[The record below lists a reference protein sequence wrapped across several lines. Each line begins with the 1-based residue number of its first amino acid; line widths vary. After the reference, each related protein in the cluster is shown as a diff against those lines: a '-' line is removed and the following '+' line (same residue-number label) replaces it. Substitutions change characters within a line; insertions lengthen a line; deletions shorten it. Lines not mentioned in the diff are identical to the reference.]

1 MIQLSDLTKSF
12 GDRTL
17 FDHVTWQIGDGE
29 RVGLCG
35 PNGAGKTTLL
45 KMLAGLDEPDSGG
58 IVKPSALT
66 IGYLPQDGLSHTG
79 RTVFEEASSA
89 FQPLLD
95 IKAEMHEIEH
105 RLADPAVP
113 QGDHDAMLSRYSD
126 LQDRFRLGDGYSM
139 DLQIATV
146 LRGLGFGPDALNRPC
161 ETFSG
166 GWQMRIALA
175 KLLLGRPNLLLL
187 DEPTNHLDLEA
198 RNWLEEYLG
207 GYPYAVIL
215 VSHDRYFLDAVV
227 TRITDLNLRTLTDYV
242 GNYSKYVEQR
252 DAMLERLRQTKREQ
266 DEEVARVK
274 MFIDR
279 FRYQATKAA
288 QVQSRIKM
296 LEKVVPIEV
305 PPERKRIHFTFP
317 TCARSGR
324 TVFDLKHVR
333 KSYGAVSVFTDL
345 TLHLERG
352 DRIAL
357 VGPNGAGKSTLM
369 RMLSG
374 EEGPDTGTRTVGHQV
389 IIEYFAQ
396 DEATRL
402 DPVLT
407 VYETLQAGSPND
419 MVPAIRTILGGF
431 LFSGDDVYKKVA
443 VLSGGERTRLA
454 VARMLLR
461 PSNTLL
467 LDEPTNHLDLD
478 SKDVLL
484 DALEDY
490 GGTLIIVSH
499 DRYFVE
505 KLATK
510 IIEIGHGAAV
520 VYPGTY
526 AEFLWSKAQTE
537 NRIPGPPRVRGRH
550 AQDDRSRD
558 RSTRLR
564 AKATTRGIPG
574 ETIPR
579 APSRGGRRRQT
590 AVDRQSGG
598 AKTPR
603 SRPQKAPAV
612 TRVAPQAHRRSGGPH
627 CVSRSRGQRA
637 RSRHGGPRVL
647 REPRDVQDGDR
658 PPSDADVGGR
668 RPHGP
673 VGIASGIRRRAR
685 AGIVKRGVPTHQ
697 TCTSPT
703 DLSFTLRAQQP
714 INVETRAVPALN
726 SVWTP
731 GMPIAVSRLVRP
743 GFRA

>member
-1 MIQLSDLTKSF
+1 MIQLSELTKSF

-17 FDHVTWQIGDGE
+17 IDHVTWQIGDGD

-45 KMLAGLDEPDSGG
+45 KMLAGLDEPDEGA
-58 IVKPSALT
+58 IIRPANLT
-66 IGYLPQDGLSHTG
+66 IGYLPQDGLSHSG
-79 RTVFEEASSA
+79 KTVFEEASSA

-95 IKAEMHEIEH
+95 VKAEMHDIEH
-105 RLADPAVP
+105 RLGDADVP
-113 QGDHDAMLSRYSD
+113 ESEHEAMLSRYAE
-126 LQDRFRLGDGYSM
+126 LQDRFRLADGYNM
-139 DLQIATV
+139 DLRIATV
-146 LRGLGFGPDALNRPC
+146 LRGLGFSPEDAQRPC

-207 GYPYAVIL
+207 AYPYAVIL

-227 TRITDLNLRTLTDYV
+227 TRITDLNLRKLTDYV

-252 DAMLERLRQTKREQ
+252 DAMLEQLRQRKREQ

-288 QVQSRIKM
+288 QVQSRIKL

-317 TCARSGR
+317 ACAKSGR
-324 TVFDLKHVR
+324 TVFEIKHVR
-333 KSYGAVSVFTDL
+333 KAYGDLVVFKDVN
-345 TLHLERG
+345 LHIERG

-374 EEGPDTGTRTVGHQV
+374 EEHPDSGTRTLGHQV
-389 IIEYFAQ
+389 VMEYFAQ
-396 DEATRL
+396 DEAVRL
-402 DPVLT
+402 DPGLT
-407 VYETLQAGSPND
+407 VYETLAVGSPND
-419 MVPAIRTILGGF
+419 MVPAIRNILGGF
-431 LFSGDDVYKKVA
+431 LFSGDDVYKKA
-443 VLSGGERTRLA
+443 GVLSGGERTRLA

-490 GGTLIIVSH
+490 GGTLIFVSH

-510 IIEIGHGAAV
+510 IIEIGHGGAI

-526 AEFLWSKAQTE
+526 AEFLWSKAQKE
-537 NRIPGPPRVRGRH
+537 NPKVEVQRTKSAPPKTAPSPSAASRRTGDAAKAEREQRKQQDAERKKKQRSMESLQKRITDLESRIAERETKVKELEAAMSAPGFY
-550 AQDDRSRD
+550 DDR
-558 RSTRLR
+558 
-564 AKATTRGIPG
+564 
-574 ETIPR
+574 E
-579 APSRGGRRRQT
+579 
-590 AVDRQSGG
+590 G
-598 AKTPR
+598 A
-603 SRPQKAPAV
+603 Q
-612 TRVAPQAHRRSGGPH
+612 RVIDQHQALMWEVGDLM
-627 CVSRSRGQRA
+627 GQWEA
-637 RSRHGGPRVL
+637 LQEH
-647 REPRDVQDGDR
+647 
-658 PPSDADVGGR
+658 
-668 RPHGP
+668 
-673 VGIASGIRRRAR
+673 ASEI
-685 AGIVKRGVPTHQ
+685 
-697 TCTSPT
+697 S
-703 DLSFTLRAQQP
+703 
-714 INVETRAVPALN
+714 
-726 SVWTP
+726 
-731 GMPIAVSRLVRP
+731 
-743 GFRA
+743 

>member
-1 MIQLSDLTKSF
+1 VIQLSGISKTF

-17 FDHVTWQIGDGE
+17 FGHVTWQIGDGE

-45 KMLAGLDEPDSGG
+45 KILGGLEEADSGAVVKPAGLS
-58 IVKPSALT
+58 
-66 IGYLPQDGLSHTG
+66 IGYLPQDGLTHTG

-95 IKAEMHEIEH
+95 IKAEMHDIEH
-105 RLADPAVP
+105 KLGDASIP
-113 QGDHDAMLSRYSD
+113 QSEHDAMLSRYAG
-126 LQDRFRLGDGYSM
+126 LQDRFRLDEGYSM
-139 DLQIATV
+139 DLRIASV
-146 LRGLGFGPDALNRPC
+146 LRGLGFSGEDAGRPC

-207 GYPYAVIL
+207 SYPYAVIL

-227 TRITDLNLRTLTDYV
+227 TRITDVHLRQLTDYV

-266 DEEVARVK
+266 DEEIARVK

-288 QVQSRIKM
+288 QVQSRIKL

-305 PPERKRIHFTFP
+305 PPERKRIHFRFP
-317 TCARSGR
+317 ACAKSGR
-324 TVFDLKHVR
+324 TVLDIKHASKAYGPLTVLEQVDLHI
-333 KSYGAVSVFTDL
+333 
-345 TLHLERG
+345 ERG

-369 RMLSG
+369 RLLSG
-374 EEGPDTGTRTVGHQV
+374 EEAPDGGQRTVGHQV
-389 IIEYFAQ
+389 VMEYFAQ

-402 DPVLT
+402 DPTLT
-407 VYETLQAGSPND
+407 VYETLETGSPAT
-419 MVPAIRTILGGF
+419 MVPAIRNLLGGF
-431 LFSGDDVYKKVA
+431 LFSGDDIYKKA
-443 VLSGGERTRLA
+443 GVLSGGERTRLA

-484 DALEDY
+484 EALEDY
-490 GGTLIIVSH
+490 GGTLVIVSH

-510 IIEIGHGAAV
+510 IIEIGHGRAL

-526 AEFLWSKAQTE
+526 QEFLWHKEHGAGSREPGAGSRDAAVQKRADLPGQESKARSPKPKDQGPKPEARHAQTE
-537 NRIPGPPRVRGRH
+537 AREARKQIEAERRKRDRAAQALHRRITDLESRIAEREAQVKELEAKMATAGFYDDRAGSKQVVDRHQALMWEVGDLMAQWEALQEH
-550 AQDDRSRD
+550 AQ
-558 RSTRLR
+558 
-564 AKATTRGIPG
+564 
-574 ETIPR
+574 
-579 APSRGGRRRQT
+579 
-590 AVDRQSGG
+590 
-598 AKTPR
+598 
-603 SRPQKAPAV
+603 
-612 TRVAPQAHRRSGGPH
+612 
-627 CVSRSRGQRA
+627 
-637 RSRHGGPRVL
+637 
-647 REPRDVQDGDR
+647 
-658 PPSDADVGGR
+658 
-668 RPHGP
+668 
-673 VGIASGIRRRAR
+673 AS
-685 AGIVKRGVPTHQ
+685 PD
-697 TCTSPT
+697 S
-703 DLSFTLRAQQP
+703 
-714 INVETRAVPALN
+714 
-726 SVWTP
+726 
-731 GMPIAVSRLVRP
+731 
-743 GFRA
+743 

>member
-17 FDHVTWQIGDGE
+17 LDHVTWQIGDGD

-45 KMLAGLDEPDSGG
+45 KMLAGFDEPDSGG
-58 IVKPSALT
+58 IVKPSDLT
-66 IGYLPQDGLSHTG
+66 IGYLPQDGLSHSG

-95 IKAEMHEIEH
+95 IKAEMHDIEH
-105 RLADPAVP
+105 RLGDASVP
-113 QGDHDAMLSRYSD
+113 QAEHDAMLARYSD
-126 LQDRFRLGDGYSM
+126 LQDHFRLGDGYSM
-139 DLQIATV
+139 DLRIATV
-146 LRGLGFGPDALNRPC
+146 MRGLGFSQEDLERPA

-187 DEPTNHLDLEA
+187 DEPTNHLDLDA

-207 GYPYAVIL
+207 GYPFAVIL

-227 TRITDLNLRTLTDYV
+227 TRITDLNLRKLTDYV
-242 GNYSKYVEQR
+242 GNYSRYVELR
-252 DAMLERLRQTKREQ
+252 DAMLERLRQAKRDQ

-288 QVQSRIKM
+288 QVQSRIKA

-317 TCARSGR
+317 TCAKSGR
-324 TVFDLKHVR
+324 MVMELKNVR
-333 KSYGAVSVFTDL
+333 KSYGPLTVFKNL
-345 TLHLERG
+345 NLHIERG

-374 EEGPDTGTRTVGHQV
+374 EETPDTGTRTLGHQV
-389 IIEYFAQ
+389 VMEYFAQ
-396 DEATRL
+396 DEAVRL
-402 DPVLT
+402 DPTLT
-407 VYETLQAGSPND
+407 VYETLQAGSATN
-419 MVPAIRTILGGF
+419 MVPAIRNILGGF
-431 LFSGDDVYKKVA
+431 LFSGDDVYKKA
-443 VLSGGERTRLA
+443 GVLSGGERTRLA

-510 IIEIGHGAAV
+510 IIEIGHGDGQ

-526 AEFLWSKAQTE
+526 AEFLWHKEHPEAPKAQDPRPKAQSPKAEPHKARPTE
-537 NRIPGPPRVRGRH
+537 KAKSPTSPKPEDSRESRKQDEAERRKKQKATEALRKRISELETRIAARETEVKELEAAMAAPGFF
-550 AQDDRSRD
+550 DDREKSKVATD
-558 RSTRLR
+558 RH
-564 AKATTRGIPG
+564 
-574 ETIPR
+574 
-579 APSRGGRRRQT
+579 
-590 AVDRQSGG
+590 
-598 AKTPR
+598 
-603 SRPQKAPAV
+603 
-612 TRVAPQAHRRSGGPH
+612 QALMWEVGDLM
-627 CVSRSRGQRA
+627 GQWEA
-637 RSRHGGPRVL
+637 L
-647 REPRDVQDGDR
+647 QD
-658 PPSDADVGGR
+658 
-668 RPHGP
+668 H
-673 VGIASGIRRRAR
+673 ASEHA
-685 AGIVKRGVPTHQ
+685 
-697 TCTSPT
+697 SE
-703 DLSFTLRAQQP
+703 S
-714 INVETRAVPALN
+714 
-726 SVWTP
+726 
-731 GMPIAVSRLVRP
+731 
-743 GFRA
+743 

>member
-1 MIQLSDLTKSF
+1 VIQLSDLSKSF

-17 FDHVTWQIGDGE
+17 IDHVTWQISDGD

-45 KMLAGLDEPDSGG
+45 KMLGGLDEPDSGA
-58 IVKPSALT
+58 IVRPADLT
-66 IGYLPQDGLSHTG
+66 IGYLPQDGLTHAG
-79 RTVFEEASSA
+79 RSVFEEASSA

-95 IKAEMHEIEH
+95 MKAEMHEIEH
-105 RLADPAVP
+105 RLGDASIP
-113 QGDHDAMLSRYSD
+113 QDEHDAMLARYSD
-126 LQDRFRLGDGYSM
+126 LQDRFRLADGYSM
-139 DLQIATV
+139 DLRIATV
-146 LRGLGFGPDALNRPC
+146 LRGLGFAPDDAERAA

-207 GYPYAVIL
+207 GYPFAVIL
-215 VSHDRYFLDAVV
+215 VSHDRYFLDSVV
-227 TRITDLNLRTLTDYV
+227 TRITDLNLRKLTDYF
-242 GNYSKYVEQR
+242 GNYSKYIAQR
-252 DAMLERLRQTKREQ
+252 DAMLERLRQAKKEQ

-288 QVQSRIKM
+288 QVQSRIKQ
-296 LEKVVPIEV
+296 LDKVVPIEV

-317 TCARSGR
+317 VCAKSGR
-324 TVFDLKHVR
+324 TVLELKHVR
-333 KSYGAVSVFTDL
+333 KAYGPLTVFKDL
-345 TLHLERG
+345 SLHIERG

-357 VGPNGAGKSTLM
+357 VGPNGSGKSTLM

-374 EEGPDTGTRTVGHQV
+374 EELPDSGTRTEGHQV
-389 IIEYFAQ
+389 VIEYFAQ
-396 DEATRL
+396 DEAVRL
-402 DPVLT
+402 DPALT
-407 VYETLQAGSPND
+407 VYETLASGSSTG
-419 MVPAIRTILGGF
+419 MVPAIRNILGGF
-431 LFSGDDVYKKVA
+431 LFSGDDVYKKAA

-510 IIEIGHGAAV
+510 IIEVGHGQAV

-526 AEFLWSKAQTE
+526 SEFLWSKEHQDSTPKVQLPTPKAKGENPKAQSPKPKSQTANPE
-537 NRIPGPPRVRGRH
+537 SRIPNPESRVPNPESRVPNPESREGR
-550 AQDDRSRD
+550 
-558 RSTRLR
+558 
-564 AKATTRGIPG
+564 K
-574 ETIPR
+574 
-579 APSRGGRRRQT
+579 RQ
-590 AVDRQSGG
+590 
-598 AKTPR
+598 
-603 SRPQKAPAV
+603 
-612 TRVAPQAHRRSGGPH
+612 
-627 CVSRSRGQRA
+627 
-637 RSRHGGPRVL
+637 
-647 REPRDVQDGDR
+647 
-658 PPSDADVGGR
+658 DADRKKKQRVTEALQKR
-668 RPHGP
+668 
-673 VGIASGIRRRAR
+673 IADLESRIAEREAEVKELEAAM
-685 AGIVKRGVPTHQ
+685 AG
-697 TCTSPT
+697 
-703 DLSFTLRAQQP
+703 
-714 INVETRAVPALN
+714 
-726 SVWTP
+726 
-731 GMPIAVSRLVRP
+731 P
-743 GFRA
+743 GFYDNLEAAKPLTDKHQALMWEVGDLIAQWEALQEHAAEQPSET